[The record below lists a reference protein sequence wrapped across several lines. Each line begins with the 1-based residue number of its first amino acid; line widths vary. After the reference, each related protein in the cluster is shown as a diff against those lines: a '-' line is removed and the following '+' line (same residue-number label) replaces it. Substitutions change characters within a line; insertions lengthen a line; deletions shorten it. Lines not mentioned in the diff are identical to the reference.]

1 MVMSDMREIKVII
14 DEGGIFQGLYVTLGL
29 EDCDVELIDF
39 VTDDP
44 NKQEDTQRRYDDVL
58 GRAKNGELVGIG

>member
-1 MVMSDMREIKVII
+1 MREIKVII
-14 DEGGIFQGLYVTLGL
+14 DEGGIFQGLYVTPGL

-44 NKQEDTQRRYDDVL
+44 DEQEDTQRRYDECLARVE
-58 GRAKNGELVGIG
+58 RGELKGIGY